1 MQQVPVVLSTLDKL
15 LNWGRSNSLWPLTY
29 GLACCAIE
37 MMATGGSRFDFDRF
51 GTIFRA
57 SPRQS
62 DVMII
67 AGTLTKKHA
76 EFMRRLYDQM
86 PEPKWVISMGSCANT
101 GGMFN
106 TYATVQ
112 RVSHHFYIMAMLFI
126 LFDVEIVFM
135 FPWAIDFK
143 KLGLF
148 GLVEMLGFVFF
159 LTIGFIYALKRNA
172 LSWQNLEV
180 K

>member
-1 MQQVPVVLSTLDKL
+1 GEKLKLAPYECGPVALKQP
-15 LNWGRSNSLWPLTY
+15 N
-29 GLACCAIE
+29 
-37 MMATGGSRFDFDRF
+37 
-51 GTIFRA
+51 
-57 SPRQS
+57 
-62 DVMII
+62 
-67 AGTLTKKHA
+67 
-76 EFMRRLYDQM
+76 
-86 PEPKWVISMGSCANT
+86 
-101 GGMFN
+101 
-106 TYATVQ
+106 

-172 LSWQNLEV
+172 LSWQKLEV

>member
-1 MQQVPVVLSTLDKL
+1 MQQATEALKHPYFGVFVLLVFTFWVFNLTLRIQRFLSRKMAQKKGEKLKLSPYECGPVALKQP
-15 LNWGRSNSLWPLTY
+15 N
-29 GLACCAIE
+29 
-37 MMATGGSRFDFDRF
+37 
-51 GTIFRA
+51 
-57 SPRQS
+57 
-62 DVMII
+62 
-67 AGTLTKKHA
+67 
-76 EFMRRLYDQM
+76 
-86 PEPKWVISMGSCANT
+86 
-101 GGMFN
+101 
-106 TYATVQ
+106 

-135 FPWAIDFK
+135 FPWAIGFK

-172 LSWQNLEV
+172 LSWQKLEV

>member
-1 MQQVPVVLSTLDKL
+1 MQQATEALNHPYLGVFVLLVFTFWVFNLTLRIQRFLSRKMAQKKGEKLKLAPYECGPVALKQP
-15 LNWGRSNSLWPLTY
+15 N
-29 GLACCAIE
+29 
-37 MMATGGSRFDFDRF
+37 
-51 GTIFRA
+51 
-57 SPRQS
+57 
-62 DVMII
+62 
-67 AGTLTKKHA
+67 
-76 EFMRRLYDQM
+76 
-86 PEPKWVISMGSCANT
+86 
-101 GGMFN
+101 
-106 TYATVQ
+106 

-135 FPWAIDFK
+135 FPWAIGFK

-172 LSWQNLEV
+172 LSWQKLEV

>member
-1 MQQVPVVLSTLDKL
+1 
-15 LNWGRSNSLWPLTY
+15 
-29 GLACCAIE
+29 
-37 MMATGGSRFDFDRF
+37 MALKQ
-51 GTIFRA
+51 
-57 SPRQS
+57 P
-62 DVMII
+62 
-67 AGTLTKKHA
+67 
-76 EFMRRLYDQM
+76 
-86 PEPKWVISMGSCANT
+86 N
-101 GGMFN
+101 
-106 TYATVQ
+106 

-159 LTIGFIYALKRNA
+159 LAIGFIYALKRNA
-172 LSWQNLEV
+172 LSWQKLEV

>member
-1 MQQVPVVLSTLDKL
+1 MTLRIQRFLSRKMAQKKGEKLKLAPYECGPVALKQP
-15 LNWGRSNSLWPLTY
+15 N
-29 GLACCAIE
+29 
-37 MMATGGSRFDFDRF
+37 
-51 GTIFRA
+51 
-57 SPRQS
+57 
-62 DVMII
+62 
-67 AGTLTKKHA
+67 
-76 EFMRRLYDQM
+76 
-86 PEPKWVISMGSCANT
+86 
-101 GGMFN
+101 
-106 TYATVQ
+106 

-172 LSWQNLEV
+172 LSWQKLEV

>member
-1 MQQVPVVLSTLDKL
+1 MQQVAEALNHPYFGVFVLLVFTFWVFNLTLRIQRFLSRKMAQKKDEKLKLAPYECGPVALKQP
-15 LNWGRSNSLWPLTY
+15 N
-29 GLACCAIE
+29 
-37 MMATGGSRFDFDRF
+37 
-51 GTIFRA
+51 
-57 SPRQS
+57 
-62 DVMII
+62 
-67 AGTLTKKHA
+67 
-76 EFMRRLYDQM
+76 
-86 PEPKWVISMGSCANT
+86 
-101 GGMFN
+101 
-106 TYATVQ
+106 

-148 GLVEMLGFVFF
+148 GLIEMLGFVFF

-172 LSWQNLEV
+172 LSWQKLEV